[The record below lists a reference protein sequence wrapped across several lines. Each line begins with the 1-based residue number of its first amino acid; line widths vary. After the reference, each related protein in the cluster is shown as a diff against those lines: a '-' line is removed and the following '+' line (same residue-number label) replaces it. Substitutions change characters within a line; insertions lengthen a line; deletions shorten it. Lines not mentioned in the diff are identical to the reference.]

1 MTSPNN
7 GFDVF
12 AVVESEG
19 VELFDPNERFEIRSE
34 ALSIMSSREFK
45 KGDTSLT
52 NPTNNGLSRSTSG
65 LREPTFGVNPA
76 LLKMQLSNIQER
88 KEEDF

>member
-1 MTSPNN
+1 MISPSS

-19 VELFDPNERFEIRSE
+19 VELFDPNERFEMRSE

-45 KGDTSLT
+45 KGDASMT
-52 NPTNNGLSRSTSG
+52 NPTNVGLTRSPSG
-65 LREPTFGVNPA
+65 AGRPTFGLNSA
-76 LLKMQLSNIQER
+76 MLKMQLSNI
-88 KEEDF
+88 